1 MEPNPL
7 LPSFPDLLLI
17 VGIAVAVIV
26 LLGVVLG
33 VWLSNRSRARRGSA
47 RDDTQDGKNNAGQ

>member
-17 VGIAVAVIV
+17 VGIAMAVIV

-33 VWLSNRSRARRGSA
+33 VWLSNRARARRGSA
-47 RDDTQDGKNNAGQ
+47 RGDAQDGNSDAGP

>member
-17 VGIAVAVIV
+17 VGIAMAVIV

-33 VWLSNRSRARRGSA
+33 VWLSNRARARGGSA
-47 RDDTQDGKNNAGQ
+47 GDDAQDGNNDAGP

>member
-17 VGIAVAVIV
+17 LGIALAVIV

-33 VWLSNRSRARRGSA
+33 AWLSNRARARRGSA
-47 RDDTQDGKNNAGQ
+47 RDDTQDGNNDAGR